1 MKEKNI
7 RIGVDVGG
15 TNTDICAIDESTGDL
30 LVYKLPSSLYD
41 QSDAVVKGVRILAD
55 ENDFEGQD
63 VSRFMHGTT
72 VATNAILEGRGAK
85 TSLVTTKGFRDLL
98 EIGRQKRPDLYDL
111 QADKIKTIVSRDLR
125 REIGERMNY
134 RGEILQ
140 DINAEEVRQVVRELK
155 EAGAEAVAVMLL
167 NAYLNPVNE
176 RKLKEIISEEMPD
189 TFLTISSDLSRQFRE
204 YERLCGTV
212 LNSFVGPEVKKY
224 MRNLKATLESIG
236 IVNTYI
242 NHSNG
247 GLMSI
252 DESMEYPVK
261 TALSGPAAGVVGA
274 QFITNLIDEKDLIT
288 VDIGGTSTDISLVVG
303 GKFTASDEKT
313 ISGYPVRI
321 PSIDISTI
329 GAGGGSIGWV
339 DSGGILKVGPQSAGA
354 YPGPACYMLGGENAT
369 ITDARVVLGHLNNET
384 LLAGRLPIDASLSFE
399 AVQKLADKIG
409 MDVYETA
416 MGIVSVSNANII
428 REIKNVT
435 VEKGYNPSDFCLVPF
450 GGSGPLHA
458 AELIE
463 ELVITKALVPKAPGL
478 LAAYGLLT
486 EDMRRDFVQT
496 HVMNC
501 EGDFFTVLLRE
512 FHILEDNAAEWFD
525 KEGIAENKR
534 RMEYFLDMRYQGQ
547 NHEIRVPFSFEGD
560 PGEDSVRKAFTE
572 AYERLYSFSSDD
584 MVQIV
589 NFGLSAIGDIVYP
602 AVNEDEYRGEECS
615 NAAIGKRKVYI
626 GKGEFE
632 DYTIYDRDMLGNGNI
647 IHGPAIVEQMDS
659 TTIIPRGMMGT
670 VDKNLNIM
678 IEREQR

>member
-1 MKEKNI
+1 MKEKKI

-15 TNTDICAIDESTGDL
+15 TNTDICAIDEETGEL

-41 QSDAVVKGVRILAD
+41 QSDAVVKGVKILAD
-55 ENDFEGQD
+55 ENGFEGQD

-85 TSLVTTKGFRDLL
+85 TALITTKGFRDLL

-111 QADKIKTIVSRDLR
+111 QADKIRTLVTRDLR
-125 REIGERMNY
+125 YEINERMNY
-134 RGEILQ
+134 KGEILSELSE
-140 DINAEEVRQVVRELK
+140 DEILKIVEELK
-155 EAGAEAVAVMLL
+155 DAGAEAIAIMFL

-176 RKLKEIISEEMPD
+176 NRLKTIIAEKLPD
-189 TFLTISSDLSRQFRE
+189 TFLTVSSDLSRQFRE

-224 MRNLKATLESIG
+224 MRNLKSTLESIG
-236 IVNTYI
+236 IRNIYI

-252 DESMEYPVK
+252 DESMEFPVK

-274 QFITNLIDEKDLIT
+274 QFITDMIDEKDLIT
-288 VDIGGTSTDISLVVG
+288 VDIGGTSTDISLVVN

-329 GAGGGSIGWV
+329 GAGGGSIGWI

-354 YPGPACYMLGGENAT
+354 NPGPACYMLGGENAT

-384 LLAGRLPIDASLSFE
+384 LLAGRLPIDSDLSFK

-416 MGIVSVSNANII
+416 KGIVSVSNANII

-435 VEKGYNPSDFCLVPF
+435 VEKGYNPSEFCLVPF

-463 ELVITKALVPKAPGL
+463 ELMIEKSLIPKAPGL

-501 EGDFFTVLLRE
+501 EGGFYEILNKE
-512 FHILEDNAAEWFD
+512 FRRLEDEAETWFD
-525 KEGIAENKR
+525 KEGIDKEKR

-547 NHEIRVPFSFEGD
+547 NHEIRVPFSFDDSSDEN
-560 PGEDSVRKAFTE
+560 SVRKAFTE

-602 AVNEDEYRGEECS
+602 AVPEDEYHGEECS
-615 NAAIGKRKVYI
+615 AAVTGERKVYI
-626 GKGEFE
+626 GSGEFE
-632 DYTIYDRDMLGNGNI
+632 NYKIYDRDLLGNGNI
-647 IHGPAIVEQMDS
+647 VHGPAIVEQMDS
-659 TTIIPRGMMGT
+659 TTIIPNGMKGT

-678 IEREQR
+678 LERE